1 VIPLHATTAA
11 KVSGFGAATGRATA
25 RQDASG
31 SWDITL
37 TVQHLKHFDPAPWY
51 GCWYVSRDGRQVASA
66 GTFLVGPSGSGTF
79 SMTSAVDPHDFSTM
93 EITIGPPN
101 KDGAL
106 AGTVILSG
114 QTL

>member
-1 VIPLHATTAA
+1 
-11 KVSGFGAATGRATA
+11 
-25 RQDASG
+25 
-31 SWDITL
+31 
-37 TVQHLKHFDPAPWY
+37 
-51 GCWYVSRDGRQVASA
+51 
-66 GTFLVGPSGSGTF
+66 
-79 SMTSAVDPHDFSTM
+79 MTSAVDPHDFSTM